1 MSPNVKT
8 NFVAG
13 TNQKQG
19 EKSMMTNRALA
30 VRVFGV
36 SFCVTM
42 FALWV
47 LSLKKDQTLQ
57 KPEVK
62 SAVEMKLDE
71 SGTQTALTS
80 ADHLAAAKQMLKAKL
95 VNGYHVGPVIAPA
108 TGFNSSQT
116 STAHRA

>member
-1 MSPNVKT
+1 MRYWVWILDTRPRGWGINRMSPNVKT

-57 KPEVK
+57 KPEVE
-62 SAVEMKLDE
+62 SAGEMKLDE

-80 ADHLAAAKQMLKAKL
+80 ADHLAAAKQML
-95 VNGYHVGPVIAPA
+95 
-108 TGFNSSQT
+108 
-116 STAHRA
+116 